1 MKKKCKFG
9 HPLKKNNRKNGKCG
23 TCLMAKE
30 FRETASKLSSIP
42 ANETLKVILSDLANI
57 FEKGDV
63 LYDTEG
69 QSLSE
74 IADAVKKG
82 NP

>member
-30 FRETASKLSSIP
+30 FRETAKDLSNIP
-42 ANETLKVILSDLANI
+42 ANGALKVILNDLASI

-63 LYDTEG
+63 IYDTEG
-69 QSLSE
+69 QTLSE
-74 IADAVKKG
+74 VADSVKKG
-82 NP
+82 K